1 VQYPWHALHGQ
12 TLDVERA
19 LSAEG
24 ERVYVI
30 TLADGSLTHLPVWMT
45 EDAAAGPSTLVV
57 SPHVGLAGLEALRR
71 LLHAVLDPASGVV
84 DAPGRR

>member
-1 VQYPWHALHGQ
+1 MQYPWHALHGQ

-19 LSAEG
+19 LTADG

-45 EDAAAGPSTLVV
+45 EDAAARPVTLVSSPYV
-57 SPHVGLAGLEALRR
+57 SVAGLEALRR
-71 LLHAVLDPASGVV
+71 LLDAVLDPASGVV

>member
-1 VQYPWHALHGQ
+1 MQYPWHALHGQ

-19 LSAEG
+19 LTAEG

-45 EDAAAGPSTLVV
+45 EDAAAGPTTLVV
-57 SPHVGLAGLEALRR
+57 SPHVSLAGLEALRR
-71 LLHAVLDPASGVV
+71 LVDAVLDPPVADV